1 MEMETLSAINDGTYL
16 SLMLKVVVLIT
27 AVFVIAGVAIYLAGI
42 WWFCFEEKRRS
53 MTGPRRAR
61 CTSRPQTWKS
71 APPAPDTQVRT
82 TYLTKACA
90 DARGIARC
98 PQCAFPTGAAST
110 PPA

>member
-27 AVFVIAGVAIYLAGI
+27 AVLAISGLAIYLAGNS
-42 WWFCFEEKRRS
+42 WFCFEEKRRK
-53 MTGPRRAR
+53 TTTPRGPR
-61 CTSRPQTWKS
+61 CTSRLQTWKS
-71 APPAPDTQVRT
+71 GSPPANTQVRT
-82 TYLTKACA
+82 TYLIKPRA

-98 PQCAFPTGAAST
+98 RQCGLPTGAAST